1 MMISGWCWYQAD
13 VDSGLMVYGG
23 WWLMSKLGFFAA
35 DFQLC
40 RSKTLLWVSALE
52 SSEIFSIP
60 GCNVTI
66 INLCWSPRYFSRSCQ
81 MIFFCG
87 RWLWGSVRSRGR
99 RWLVATKLLP
109 PRSTTR
115 WDFTDFNQGQQSWQ
129 WKIFK
134 SIILWM
140 YGVALGGLW
149 LQWMYLLSTLSL
161 VPIVKFY
168 QKKLFFKNTHC
179 GFHDAV

>member
-1 MMISGWCWYQAD
+1 MYHSNEKVTVTVHLSVCGLKPDGVWCNTHWCMVGWCWYRAD

-115 WDFTDFNQGQQSWQ
+115 WDFL
-129 WKIFK
+129 I
-134 SIILWM
+134 
-140 YGVALGGLW
+140 
-149 LQWMYLLSTLSL
+149 STKVSNPDNGRSL
-161 VPIVKFY
+161 NP
-168 QKKLFFKNTHC
+168 
-179 GFHDAV
+179 

>member
-1 MMISGWCWYQAD
+1 MVGWWWYRAD

-66 INLCWSPRYFSRSCQ
+66 INLCWSPRYFSRLPNDL
-81 MIFFCG
+81 F
-87 RWLWGSVRSRGR
+87 LWQVALRIRPLKREEVTRGYKA
-99 RWLVATKLLP
+99 VATKVDDKV
-109 PRSTTR
+109 RFS
-115 WDFTDFNQGQQSWQ
+115 DFNQGQQSWQ

-168 QKKLFFKNTHC
+168 QKKLFLKNC
-179 GFHDAV
+179 F